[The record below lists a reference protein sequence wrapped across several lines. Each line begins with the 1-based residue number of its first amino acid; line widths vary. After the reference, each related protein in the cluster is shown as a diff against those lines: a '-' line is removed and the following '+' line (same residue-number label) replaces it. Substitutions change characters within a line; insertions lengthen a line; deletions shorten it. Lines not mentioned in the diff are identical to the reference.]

1 MNEQIYNRI
10 KNDYYSFRDRL
21 IKNIQK
27 QIQINNYFIDEEC
40 YLANENWINKI
51 ENLFNEYDY
60 KQNKSY
66 NKILNNNICQS
77 PEIINDF
84 NSIINYL
91 KNNKQF
97 KIISKSFMESIY
109 KKDYL
114 KEFNYAKYYAGNNKL
129 IIEYQIKNEKNALLL
144 INPLNKIQNK
154 NEIFIILNQNKD
166 NQDKII
172 LYSKLLL
179 LDNNKI
185 TEILKN
191 IDYINNI
198 IPFEKYIILNN
209 PNNNNKNFN

>member
-27 QIQINNYFIDEEC
+27 QIQINNSFTEEEC
-40 YLANENWINKI
+40 YLSNENWINKI

-66 NKILNNNICQS
+66 NQILNNNIFQS

-84 NSIINYL
+84 NSIINYI

-97 KIISKSFMESIY
+97 RIISKTFMESIY
-109 KKDYL
+109 EKDSL

-129 IIEYQIKNEKNALLL
+129 IIEFQGKDEDKILLL
-144 INPLNKIQNK
+144 IDPLDKDGIK
-154 NEIFIILNQNKD
+154 IFII
-166 NQDKII
+166 II
-172 LYSKLLL
+172 R
-179 LDNNKI
+179 
-185 TEILKN
+185 
-191 IDYINNI
+191 I
-198 IPFEKYIILNN
+198 I
-209 PNNNNKNFN
+209 